1 MNFSK
6 YVIDPCSSCVSKYG
20 ITDINNINQCC
31 YDTIG
36 AFTGNVSLNSFR
48 DNKSVMDVCDKCVQS
63 SMKALGRDPCEFR
76 LTPYPSWIQAPH
88 HFPQLLNSG
97 LSPEEALGKCNDMCT
112 KNRYPNQC
120 MDNCQMDFNSLKRAP
135 ADTNIEKY
143 ENDLDVEGDKE
154 NKNDNERKHNVVAM
168 LTVESSSQ
176 LPEPRDAMGIFVV
189 FILSVSLILLMI
201 SILRQ
206 LGNKGNKA

>member
-1 MNFSK
+1 
-6 YVIDPCSSCVSKYG
+6 
-20 ITDINNINQCC
+20 
-31 YDTIG
+31 
-36 AFTGNVSLNSFR
+36 
-48 DNKSVMDVCDKCVQS
+48 
-63 SMKALGRDPCEFR
+63 
-76 LTPYPSWIQAPH
+76 
-88 HFPQLLNSG
+88 
-97 LSPEEALGKCNDMCT
+97 
-112 KNRYPNQC
+112 
-120 MDNCQMDFNSLKRAP
+120 MDFNSLKRAP